1 MSTLLRIAIELVMLG
16 AFCGYAVGQ
25 TSVDMDAQRQA
36 IVSQQHQLLQKL
48 EIQDNNCAERFFVTD
63 CRAQVDAQRRKALA
77 EFKRQELAL
86 DDAQRAQRA
95 VEQQQNL
102 VDKQLERQERDNR
115 MVDPDN
121 TPAVRLQR
129 QAEKQAAH
137 IQQAQSQQRPTTQPK
152 TPSGPDAAARQRSTQ
167 AYEDK
172 QKALEQRRAERDQ
185 RLREHPSTAAPLPSQ
200 P

>member
-86 DDAQRAQRA
+86 DEAQRAQRSA
-95 VEQQQNL
+95 EQQKSL
-102 VDKQLERQERDNR
+102 VDKELERQERDNR
-115 MVDPDN
+115 IVDPDK
-121 TPAVRLQR
+121 TPAARLQR
-129 QAEKQAAH
+129 QVEKQAAH
-137 IQQAQSQQRPTTQPK
+137 VQQAQSQQRPITQPK
-152 TPSGPDAAARQRSTQ
+152 TPTGPDAAARQRSKL

-172 QKALEQRRAERDQ
+172 QKALEQRRAEREK
-185 RLREHPSTAAPLPSQ
+185 RLREHPSTVAPLPPQ